1 MAFQEILLH
10 VGLPKTGTTSIQR
23 AFGEASAELRQHG
36 IVYPLFPSSQP
47 GAMLANHTFP
57 LRFLVGFKKEGQFGD
72 PSKFVNPAECR
83 VVWDELSLVEGKKLI
98 FSGEGL
104 ANMPGHNVQRLSELL
119 APLLTADGQ
128 MKILFTIR
136 EPSAWLASI
145 TNQLRKD
152 YLQAAP
158 FGLEQVAAGYGRAK
172 GREFKPNEWAASF
185 PQASIEIVRFEEWI
199 ARGGMAS
206 AMTKWAELPVKLSD
220 FRENGSLSHEAKT
233 LLNRL
238 HNRRVRMEVSNFLD
252 LPGSKDRLVQGEHE
266 ADLQA
271 QIEEFE
277 RVCEFAG
284 VPTYSRE
291 DCVFLD
297 LHSPTLW
304 SADTLAALKKA
315 IAQETRL
322 NQIRAWSEILNLCR
336 DTTTG
341 YHQDAKERMRKFG
354 LRELVKLKPSLVLK
368 FVTGSII

>member
-23 AFGEASAELRQHG
+23 AFGEVSAELRQHG

-47 GAMLANHTFP
+47 GEMLENHTFP
-57 LRFLVGFKKEGQFGD
+57 LRYLVNFKYTGTFGD
-72 PSKFVNPAECR
+72 PIKFVDPSACR
-83 VVWDELSLVEGKKLI
+83 VVWEELLKIEGKTLI

-104 ANMPGHNVQRLSELL
+104 ADMPGPYIQRLSDLLKPLL
-119 APLLTADGQ
+119 APGGR
-128 MKILFTIR
+128 MKILIVMR
-136 EPSAWLASI
+136 EPGDWLASI
-145 TNQLRKD
+145 LNQMRKRYLRS
-152 YLQAAP
+152 AP
-158 FGLEQVAAGYGRAK
+158 FGADQNAAGFGRSK
-172 GREFKPNEWAASF
+172 GREVRLDNWAASF
-185 PQASIEIVRFEEWI
+185 PQASIEVFRFEEM
-199 ARGGMAS
+199 RTQGGIAS
-206 AMTKWAELPVKLSD
+206 AMTTWAELPVELSD

-238 HNRRVRMEVSNFLD
+238 HDRRVRMEVSNFLD
-252 LPGSKDRLVQGEHE
+252 LPGSKDRLVQGEHD

-271 QIEEFE
+271 KIEEFE

-297 LHSPTLW
+297 LHSPKLW